1 MAELEITYSIP
12 PLVENELIRMGI
24 LPATQLEELERV
36 CPRDRWAHLPTNP
49 YDENGEIIF

>member
-1 MAELEITYSIP
+1 MAELETTSSIP
-12 PLVENELIRMGI
+12 PLVENELIRMGL

-36 CPRDRWAHLPTNP
+36 CPRDRWAHLPSNP

>member
-1 MAELEITYSIP
+1 LETTYSIP
-12 PLVENELIRMGI
+12 PQMENELIRMGI

-36 CPRDRWAHLPTNP
+36 CPRDRWAHLPSNP